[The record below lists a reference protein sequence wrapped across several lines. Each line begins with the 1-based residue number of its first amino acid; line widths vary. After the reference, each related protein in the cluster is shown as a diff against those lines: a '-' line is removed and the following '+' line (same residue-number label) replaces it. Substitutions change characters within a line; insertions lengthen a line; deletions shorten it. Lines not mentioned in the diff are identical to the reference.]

1 MESISN
7 NQIIRVTKIFTLDMA
22 HALYGYDGP
31 CKNIH
36 GHTYELSVTL
46 KGRSINDSSHPKNG
60 MVIDFTDFKNIVK
73 ETVIDLFDHS
83 LILNAHSPHA
93 NLKEL
98 RNNFEKINYVPYQPS
113 CENLILDF
121 SARIKCK
128 LNTNVVLNNIK
139 LKETPT
145 SFAEWHA
152 DDNL

>member
-1 MESISN
+1 M
-7 NQIIRVTKIFTLDMA
+7 
-22 HALYGYDGP
+22 
-31 CKNIH
+31 
-36 GHTYELSVTL
+36 
-46 KGRSINDSSHPKNG
+46 
-60 MVIDFTDFKNIVK
+60 
-73 ETVIDLFDHS
+73 
-83 LILNAHSPHA
+83 
-93 NLKEL
+93 
-98 RNNFEKINYVPYQPS
+98 NFEKINYVPYQPS